1 MKQIKRRLALLLAVL
16 LIMTGTVGV
25 SAAGMDNGQSTEP
38 DIPGTVKIDNQN
50 CYEGMD
56 KTYAEGY
63 VPRIEN
69 GSALVVIPLLSDRK
83 WKDDTLQTSLN
94 LGDTQSAPFVYKN
107 YNKNIVERSNSV
119 NGGSGH
125 TNSYLAVFALELK
138 EERLNGSYPV
148 VLSVS
153 GTDTAGNTLE
163 QEFTVYV
170 TITDGKD
177 PNAEAEPV
185 IDGEAPVFA
194 PKVLVQ
200 SYHFVKKEAVS
211 DEHVGE
217 NGIAAG
223 DTVTAEITLVNTSS
237 SNGVL
242 NMTAAVNAQGEYLTL
257 LSPSD
262 SVYVGALGAGETC
275 RVSFDYQIA
284 ADTPEGQYDLELT
297 LDYADA
303 KGNVYS
309 GSGKA
314 KLSVSQPASVQFDPV
329 VIQPKLEV
337 GDVTEVQIQAMN
349 MGRSKVYN
357 VRAVLAADGL
367 TPQGTIFI
375 GDMDP
380 GTVITGSTQVT
391 AGGLSGDSTYGVT
404 EGTVT
409 FCYEDEAGNELT
421 ETQTFTTEIT
431 SPFTQST
438 KEEKDAPGQ
447 WWMIMVVIAGI
458 LCICGGILAVRRW
471 KGTRRDEQVE
481 EVSAAKETE

>member
-1 MKQIKRRLALLLAVL
+1 MKQTKRRQALLLAVL
-16 LIMTGTVGV
+16 LIMAGTVGV
-25 SAAGMDNGQSTEP
+25 YAAGMPDGEGTEA
-38 DIPGTVKIDNQN
+38 DTLGIVTIDNQN

-69 GSALVVIPLLSDRK
+69 GRALVVIPLVCDRELK
-83 WKDDTLQTSLN
+83 EDTLQTSLN

-107 YNKNIVERSNSV
+107 YNKNIVEHANSV
-119 NGGSGH
+119 NNGSGH
-125 TNSYLAVFALELK
+125 RNSYLAEFSLELK
-138 EERLNGSYPV
+138 TERFNGSYPV
-148 VLSVS
+148 ILSAR
-153 GTDTAGNTLE
+153 GTDITGHILE

-177 PNAEAEPV
+177 PNVQEKPDAEET
-185 IDGEAPVFA
+185 APVFA

-200 SYHFVKKEAVS
+200 SYRFVKKESGSDVS
-211 DEHVGE
+211 DTAH
-217 NGIAAG
+217 GISAG

-237 SNGVL
+237 SSGVL
-242 NMTAAVNAQGEYLTL
+242 NMTAAVAAPGEFLTL

-262 SVYVGALGAGETC
+262 SVYVGSLGAGEMC
-275 RVSFDYQIA
+275 GISFDYQIGIDA
-284 ADTPEGQYDLELT
+284 PEGQYDLELT

-309 GSGKA
+309 GSGRA
-314 KLSVSQPASVQFDPV
+314 KLSVRQPASVQFDPV

-357 VRAVLAADGL
+357 VRAVLDADGL

-375 GDMDP
+375 GDMEP
-380 GTVITGSTQVT
+380 GTVMTGSTQIT
-391 AGGLSGDSTYGVT
+391 AGGLSGNSTYGVT
-404 EGTVT
+404 EGTIT

-431 SPFTQST
+431 SPFTQNPE
-438 KEEKDAPGQ
+438 EEKDEPGQ
-447 WWMIMVVIAGI
+447 WWIIMAVIAGL
-458 LCICGGILAVRRW
+458 LCILTGILAVRRW